1 MGSLCWWYDRE
12 TFLPPAKTV
21 THQRNNLLSDIIASK
36 TDNNFKRISNDIA
49 GFGLLGNFEGVNQLQ
64 DNLFIREIVTG
75 RIIQRIAEPN
85 TSTSPLRCFP
95 ALRKCSAS
103 PLSCKASKLYVCCII
118 ALLMVVTVSV
128 KISVSCLGSKAC
140 CE

>member
-21 THQRNNLLSDIIASK
+21 THQRNNLLSDIIARK

-75 RIIQRIAEPN
+75 QHN
-85 TSTSPLRCFP
+85 TAYCRAQHFNLTTEMF
-95 ALRKCSAS
+95 
-103 PLSCKASKLYVCCII
+103 SCIKKMFRQSFIVQG
-118 ALLMVVTVSV
+118 ALLNKSDF
-128 KISVSCLGSKAC
+128 G
-140 CE
+140 

>member
-21 THQRNNLLSDIIASK
+21 THQRNNLLSDIIARK

-75 RIIQRIAEPN
+75 QHN
-85 TSTSPLRCFP
+85 TAYCRAHETGRNLVCRLLLEKKKNNQS
-95 ALRKCSAS
+95 
-103 PLSCKASKLYVCCII
+103 SKHL
-118 ALLMVVTVSV
+118 
-128 KISVSCLGSKAC
+128 
-140 CE
+140 